1 MTANF
6 SVSTAPSED
15 HATSKSTSRAT
26 SEASADVSPKAA
38 RIALPADLENG
49 PMPSH
54 VAVIMDGNGRWA
66 KQRGLPRIM
75 GHRKGVDTLKRLLRC
90 SRDWGISALTAYAFS
105 TENWGR
111 PTREVDFLMTLFE
124 RVLRKE
130 LKEMMEEDVR
140 IQFVGNLAALPETL
154 QREIDK
160 AVTQTQHNTGIR
172 FSVATN
178 YGGRQEILQACRAIA
193 TQVKDGHLQP
203 EDIDESLFSRHLYT
217 SDVSDPDLL
226 IRTSGE
232 MRISNF
238 LLWQLAYSEFYIT
251 ETLWPDF
258 DTQEFH
264 QAMKAFQQRDRRY
277 GKVTGGDAS
286 SPSS

>member
-6 SVSTAPSED
+6 SVSTAP
-15 HATSKSTSRAT
+15 T
-26 SEASADVSPKAA
+26 
-38 RIALPADLENG
+38 ALPKDLLPG
-49 PMPSH
+49 RMPSH

-66 KQRGLPRIM
+66 KSRGLPRVM
-75 GHRKGVDTLKRLLRC
+75 GHRKGVDTLKKLLRC
-90 SRDWGISALTAYAFS
+90 CRDWGIDALTAYAFS

-124 RVLRKE
+124 RVLRQE

-140 IQFVGNLAALPETL
+140 IQFVGNLGALPETL
-154 QREIDK
+154 QKEIDR
-160 AVTQTQHNTGIR
+160 AVTQTQNNTGIR

-178 YGGRQEILQACRAIA
+178 YGGREEILQACRAIA
-193 TQVKDGHLQP
+193 TQVKQGDIQP

-217 SDVSDPDLL
+217 CDVSDPDLL

-251 ETLWPDF
+251 DTLWPDF
-258 DTQEFH
+258 DTDEFH
-264 QAMKAFQQRDRRY
+264 QAMKAFQMRDRRF
-277 GKVTGGDAS
+277 GKVDDNEAS
-286 SPSS
+286 